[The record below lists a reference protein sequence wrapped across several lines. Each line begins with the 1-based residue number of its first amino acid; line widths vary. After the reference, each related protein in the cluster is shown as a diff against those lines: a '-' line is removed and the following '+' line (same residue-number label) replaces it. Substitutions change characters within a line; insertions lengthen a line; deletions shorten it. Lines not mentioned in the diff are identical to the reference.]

1 MESIN
6 TFSKGMDLDINPLN
20 LDKTKYREA
29 NNVRILNDVGST
41 SFSISNVKG
50 TIDDLLIP
58 NTPEFKKLEV
68 ISAGTAA
75 SLTIVTTA
83 PSGITYTESNGL
95 PPLNTTGMNPQELY
109 NYIDNDSNYTQFPL
123 AYNIYIGNTFLVFVP
138 NPGYTIVSIT
148 ASSEL
153 AVTNDYVPAQ
163 SDLEIIGSVEL
174 REKVY
179 LFTTNNKTKNPG
191 GHNPLLP
198 TEPQSVGQ
206 IWQYTYDKV
215 TLIGTLKLIYN
226 NFVDFST
233 YYAIPPTATEGRYEN
248 SGVERIYFTDNYN
261 KLRSINC
268 ADPNSLAIDVSL
280 LNIVPSVDM
289 DRPILTNI
297 GNGGGSSIKVGAYQ
311 ACYRLKNT
319 GGAVTN
325 FCELSDIV
333 YVVPSDERTNIFGVG
348 FRDYIGANAG
358 TTANKQITWTVSN
371 LDKDYD
377 RIEFAVAFRS
387 TSTELATIT
396 IIDDAPISAIDSYE
410 ITYDGSQ
417 TEIDLTLEEF
427 LSTSVAFTHCKTIGT
442 KDNRLFVGN
451 VKNLLSEID
460 YDARA
465 FRAFTSPPPLTASAD
480 IYLTNDNVNLPYT
493 LAAAETL
500 PQTEDTINEYGTALE
515 CKFKPDTTGGI
526 LGGAGLNISYEF
538 YTEAIAADKDT
549 VGDFNVPDFAPAPWR
564 STNPDFN
571 ITSLK
576 LDVQSFTDNYTQAF
590 QEIPTVFG
598 GNNINAGFKYPP
610 YTSALRGFQRKEI
623 YRFGIQ
629 FFDKSKNPTFVKWI
643 GDIKMPDFFDFN
655 NNSTYSDGTLTGIN
669 DFRLSFVGDN
679 TGKYNESFVQTLGI
693 KFEVNIPNEI
703 SKIIDG
709 YSIVRV
715 KREEKDKTITS
726 SGYLNAMD
734 RAEDLDLYMIVPNNQ
749 NPAMSYNTGAR
760 TDSPAYVAWFVT
772 PDIMSSVTLPST
784 SQRMEIRASMNNVNS
799 NAAVYV
805 EAAGAGIQPYW
816 YYKYYNFNPPPS
828 GILNHGLREC
838 TYLGYGGNTFSGGL
852 LTDVFNYDKGID
864 ITTYP
869 AGIEVLAE
877 AHKSTTWSTAIGN
890 PAFFILSEVN
900 ITYPTN
906 DDKLYVSFSRTLTNQ
921 YGGNTYSAR
930 ANNTYISCSH
940 YRPVRTSPG
949 TLSDNFKLFGGD
961 IFVSMYDSCRSAKNF
976 GVYTNRG
983 IDPESKGSSTFFFPV
998 ETTYNPDLRN
1008 GKYMNKDFPGNL
1020 DIEMKEEYTYN
1031 SSYGAE
1037 CDVKSFFPKPDPF
1050 ILNEEFDN
1058 RFHASEIKINGEFT
1072 DSWGVFKINNFWDVE
1087 GTYGPINAMQI
1098 LKDKMFFWQSRAFG
1112 IIQINPR
1119 SVITDVNNEANA
1131 ALQVGTGLPLQRH
1144 DYISTEIGLQHQWG
1158 LTKSSYKNVWLDVSN
1173 KKFFASSGE
1182 DGVVPL
1188 SDVKGMFSYF
1198 NKNLIYNVN
1207 NFDKPVYEDEEL
1219 GINGVVAVYDFKYDQ
1234 AIFTV
1239 HDTNNPTQSGQIKN
1253 KYTFVYDDRI
1263 GAFTSFMSFTPKI
1276 YFTDGYKIF
1285 STDPDDL
1292 SRIYIHDSGKYCN
1305 FYFKTYD
1312 SSINVVS
1319 NESPLTTKV
1328 FDNLVYDSQAIDANG
1343 VNYNDDTWNTIRIYN
1358 DYQNTDYQLLIP
1370 GANIKR
1376 KERSWQLA
1384 VPRNRVLYST
1394 SNSPN
1399 IFTDLSP
1406 TDKPLGERMRDKY
1419 VLIQLIYNN
1428 LKNRSFSFNNLK
1440 SIFRQSPR

>member
-41 SFSISNVKG
+41 SFSINNVKG
-50 TIDDLLIP
+50 TLDDIVIP
-58 NTPEFKKLEV
+58 DTPEFKKLEIIADGTGVLLAIATSDPFGV
-68 ISAGTAA
+68 I
-75 SLTIVTTA
+75 TTQ
-83 PSGITYTESNGL
+83 STTFD
-95 PPLNTTGMNPQELY
+95 TTGMNPQELY
-109 NYIDNDSNYTQFPL
+109 NYITGAYSQWL
-123 AYNIYIGNTFLVFVP
+123 IAYNIYIGNTFLVFVP
-138 NPGYTIVSIT
+138 NPGYTIVSILVS
-148 ASSEL
+148 AEL

-163 SDLEIIGSVEL
+163 SGLEIIGSVEL
-174 REKVY
+174 RQKVY

-191 GHNPLLP
+191 GHNPLLTIDP
-198 TEPQSVGQ
+198 PSVGQ
-206 IWQYTYDKV
+206 IWQYTYDKI

-226 NFVDFST
+226 NYVDFST

-268 ADPNSLAIDVSL
+268 ADPNSLAIDISL

-333 YVVPSDERTNIFGVG
+333 YVVPSNEQANTGGAN

-358 TTANKQITWTVSN
+358 STTNKQITWTVSN

-387 TSTELATIT
+387 TSIELATIT
-396 IIDDAPISAIDSYE
+396 IIDDAPINALDSYE

-427 LSTSVAFTHCKTIGT
+427 LSSSIAFTHCKTIGT

-465 FRAFTSPPPLTASAD
+465 FRALTSPPPSTLSAD

-493 LAAAETL
+493 SATAEAL

-515 CKFKPDTTGGI
+515 CKFKPNTTGGI

-538 YTEAIAADKDT
+538 YTEAIAADKDAES
-549 VGDFNVPDFAPAPWR
+549 GDYFSVPNFTPAPWR

-571 ITSLK
+571 ISSLK
-576 LDVQSFTDNYTQAF
+576 LDVKSFTDNYTQTF
-590 QEIPTVFG
+590 QEIPTIFN
-598 GNNINAGFKYPP
+598 GNRINAGFKYPP
-610 YTSALRGFQRKEI
+610 YTSALRGFQRNEI

-629 FFDKSKNPTFVKWI
+629 LFDKSKNPTFVKWI
-643 GDIKMPDFFDFN
+643 ADIKMPDFWDYN
-655 NNSTYSDGTLTGIN
+655 NNSTYSNGAATLIN
-669 DFRLSFVGDN
+669 DFRLSFVGNN
-679 TGKYNESFVQTLGI
+679 TGGVYDEAFIQTLGI
-693 KFEVNIPNEI
+693 KFEVKIPNEI
-703 SKIIDG
+703 SKLIDG

-715 KREEKDKTITS
+715 KREDKDKTITS
-726 SGYLNAMD
+726 SGYLNAVD
-734 RAEDLDLYMIVPNNQ
+734 AAADGDIYMINSNL
-749 NPAMSYNTGAR
+749 NASMGYNGDPGTN
-760 TDSPAYVAWFVT
+760 SQSKYAWFTT
-772 PDIMSSVTLPST
+772 PDIMFTTVLPDT
-784 SQRMEIRASMNNVNS
+784 SQTMNIHAILHPA
-799 NAAVYV
+799 NANTDCLAV
-805 EAAGAGIQPYW
+805 GGSQPYR
-816 YYKYYNFNPPPS
+816 YYKYYNFFQIPS
-828 GILNHGLREC
+828 AITSYTIGEC
-838 TYLGYGGNTFSGGL
+838 ISMSYAGNAWSTSRL
-852 LTDVFNYDKGID
+852 SDVFNYDKGID
-864 ITTYP
+864 P
-869 AGIEVLAE
+869 SNPNQ
-877 AHKSTTWSTAIGN
+877 STVRSCGVGN
-890 PAFFILSEVN
+890 PTFFIYSYLTLPWN
-900 ITYPTN
+900 DLTYN
-906 DDKLYVSFSRTLTNQ
+906 YDKMYVSFSRALTNQ

-940 YRPVRTSPG
+940 YRPVRTSSA
-949 TLSDNFKLFGGD
+949 TLVDDFKLFGGD
-961 IFVSMYDSCRSAKNF
+961 IFVSMYDSCRAAKNF
-976 GVYTNRG
+976 GLSGRAQEPN
-983 IDPESKGSSTFFFPV
+983 KASSTMFYFPV
-998 ETTYNPDLRN
+998 ETVCNPDLRH
-1008 GKYMNKDFPGNL
+1008 GYYMNKDFPGNTE
-1020 DIEMKEEYTYN
+1020 IEMKETYTYN
-1031 SSYGAE
+1031 SSYHSE

-1058 RFHASEIKINGEFT
+1058 RFHASEIKTNGEFT
-1072 DSWGVFKINNFWDVE
+1072 DSWGIFKLDNFWDVE

-1119 SVITDVNNEANA
+1119 SVITDVDNSTNS
-1131 ALQVGTGLPLQRH
+1131 ALQIGTGLPLQRH

-1239 HDTNNPTQSGQIKN
+1239 HDTNNPTHSGQIKN

-1285 STDPDDL
+1285 STNPDEL

-1305 FYFKTYD
+1305 FYNKTYD

>member
-20 LDKTKYREA
+20 LDKTKYKEA

-41 SFSISNVKG
+41 SFSINNVKG
-50 TIDDLLIP
+50 TLDNLLIP
-58 NTPEFKKLEV
+58 NTPEFKRLEV
-68 ISAGTAA
+68 IAGGTNA

-83 PSGITYTESNGL
+83 PSGITTTQFG
-95 PPLNTTGMNPQELY
+95 PDFNTTGMNPQELY
-109 NYIDNDSNYTQFPL
+109 DYIVSSGAYSQLTI
-123 AYNIYIGNTFLVFVP
+123 AYNIYVGNTFLVFVP
-138 NPGYTIVSIT
+138 NPGYTLSSII

-153 AVTNDYVPAQ
+153 AVTDNYVRAQ

-174 REKVY
+174 RQKVY

-198 TEPQSVGQ
+198 IDPSSIGQ
-206 IWQYTYDKV
+206 IWQYTYDKI

-226 NFVDFST
+226 NYVDFST

-268 ADPNSLAIDVSL
+268 ADPNSLALDVSL
-280 LNIVPSVDM
+280 LDIVPSVDM

-297 GNGGGSSIKVGAYQ
+297 GNGGGSAIKVGAYQ

-333 YVVPSDERTNIFGVG
+333 YVVPSDERTNIFGAG

-396 IIDDAPISAIDSYE
+396 IIDDAPISALDSYE

-427 LSTSVAFTHCKTIGT
+427 LSSSIAFTHCKTIGT

-451 VKNLLSEID
+451 VRNLLSEID

-500 PQTEDTINEYGTALE
+500 PQTEDTINEYGDPLLA

-549 VGDFNVPDFAPAPWR
+549 GMHFNVPDFTPAPWR
-564 STNPDFN
+564 STNPDYT
-571 ITSLK
+571 ITSLR
-576 LDVQSFTDNYTQAF
+576 LDVQSFTSNYTQAT

-598 GNNINAGFKYPP
+598 GNRINAGFKYPP
-610 YTSALRGFQRKEI
+610 YTSALRGFQRNEI

-629 FFDKSKNPTFVKWI
+629 FFDKSKSPTFVKWI
-643 GDIKMPDFFDFN
+643 GDIKMPDFFDYN
-655 NNSTYSDGTLTGIN
+655 NNARYSNGQPVNNLTPPIT
-669 DFRLSFVGDN
+669 DFRLSFVSNHSGGYD
-679 TGKYNESFVQTLGI
+679 EAFVQTLGI
-693 KFEVNIPNEI
+693 KFEVKIPPEI
-703 SKIIDG
+703 SKLIDG

-734 RAEDLDLYMIVPNNQ
+734 RAEDLDLYMITPNNQ
-749 NPAMSYNTGAR
+749 NPAMSYNTGLR
-760 TDSPAYVAWFVT
+760 TESPPYVAWFVT
-772 PDIMSSVTLPST
+772 PDIMSSVTLPNT
-784 SQRMEIRASMNNVNS
+784 SQRMEIRALMNNVNTS
-799 NAAVYV
+799 VDVYV
-805 EAAGAGIQPYW
+805 EASGPGIQPYW
-816 YYKYYNFNPPPS
+816 YYKYYNFNSPPS
-828 GILNHGLREC
+828 GVLNHGLREC
-838 TYLGYGGNTFSGGL
+838 TYLGYAGNTFSPGL

-864 ITTYP
+864 YGTP
-869 AGIEVLAE
+869 P
-877 AHKSTTWSTAIGN
+877 HPHQSTTLSTAIGN
-890 PAFFILSEVN
+890 PAFFILSEGG
-900 ITYPTN
+900 IPYPTN
-906 DDKLYVSFSRTLTNQ
+906 DDKLYASFTRTLTSQ
-921 YGGNTYSAR
+921 YGGNKYSAR

-940 YRPVRTSPG
+940 YRPVRTSSG
-949 TLSDNFKLFGGD
+949 TLYDNFKLFGGD
-961 IFVSMYDSCRSAKNF
+961 TFVSMYDSCRSAKNF
-976 GVYTNRG
+976 GAYTNRG
-983 IDPESKGSSTFFFPV
+983 VDDDSKGSSTFFFPV

-1008 GKYMNKDFPGNL
+1008 GRYMNKDFPGYV

-1058 RFHASEIKINGEFT
+1058 RFHASEIKTNGEFS
-1072 DSWGVFKINNFWDVE
+1072 DSWGAFKIDNFWDVE

-1119 SVITDVNNEANA
+1119 SVITDVDNSTNS
-1131 ALQVGTGLPLQRH
+1131 ALQIGTGLPLQRH

-1158 LTKSSYKNVWLDVSN
+1158 LTKSSYKNIWIDVSN

-1198 NKNLIYNVN
+1198 NKNLIYNIN
-1207 NFDKPVYEDEEL
+1207 NFDKPVYEDGKL

-1239 HDTNNPTQSGQIKN
+1239 HDTNIRTQSGQIKN

-1285 STDPDDL
+1285 STNPDEL
-1292 SRIYIHDSGKYCN
+1292 SRIYIHDSGEYCN
-1305 FYFKTYD
+1305 FYNKTYD

-1319 NESPLTTKV
+1319 NESPLITKV

>member
-50 TIDDLLIP
+50 TIDDIVIP
-58 NTPEFKKLEV
+58 DTPEFKKLE
-68 ISAGTAA
+68 IIADGTGALLA
-75 SLTIVTTA
+75 IATTD
-83 PSGITYTESNGL
+83 PSGVITTQSTTFD
-95 PPLNTTGMNPQELY
+95 TTGMNPQELY
-109 NYIDNDSNYTQFPL
+109 NYITGAYSQWL
-123 AYNIYIGNTFLVFVP
+123 IAYNIYIGNTFLVFVP
-138 NPGYTIVSIT
+138 NPGYTITSILVS
-148 ASSEL
+148 AEL
-153 AVTNDYVPAQ
+153 AVTNNYVPAQ
-163 SDLEIIGSVEL
+163 SGLEIIGSVEL
-174 REKVY
+174 RQKVY

-198 TEPQSVGQ
+198 TDFPSVGQ
-206 IWQYTYDKV
+206 IWQYTYDKI
-215 TLIGTLKLIYN
+215 TLNGTIKLIYN
-226 NFVDFST
+226 NYVDFST

-268 ADPNSLAIDVSL
+268 ADPNSLAIDISL

-333 YVVPSDERTNIFGVG
+333 YVVPANEQANTGGAN

-358 TTANKQITWTVSN
+358 STTNKQITWTVSN

-387 TSTELATIT
+387 TSIELATIT
-396 IIDDAPISAIDSYE
+396 IIDDAPINALDSYE

-451 VKNLLSEID
+451 VRNLLSEID

-465 FRAFTSPPPLTASAD
+465 FRAVDIAPTTAPN
-480 IYLTNDNVNLPYT
+480 IYLTNDGVNLPYNLLDAQS
-493 LAAAETL
+493 LA
-500 PQTEDTINEYGTALE
+500 QTEDTINEYGTAFE
-515 CKFKPDTTGGI
+515 GKYKPGTGFY
-526 LGGAGLNISYEF
+526 GGAGSNISYEF
-538 YTEAIAADKDT
+538 YTEAIAADR
-549 VGDFNVPDFAPAPWR
+549 NVPNGRYFSVIDGAPAPWR

-571 ITSLK
+571 ITSLR
-576 LDVQSFTDNYTQAF
+576 LDVKSFTDNYNQAF
-590 QEIPTVFG
+590 QEMPTVFG

-610 YTSALRGFQRKEI
+610 YTSALRGFQRNEI

-655 NNSTYSDGTLTGIN
+655 NNSTYSDGTATGIS
-669 DFRLSFVGDN
+669 DFRLSFVSNN
-679 TGKYNESFVQTLGI
+679 TDGVYDEAFVQTLGI

-703 SKIIDG
+703 SKLIDG

-715 KREEKDKTITS
+715 KREDKDKTITS
-726 SGYLNAMD
+726 SGYLNAVD
-734 RAEDLDLYMIVPNNQ
+734 QATDGDIYMITPSTTNTSM
-749 NPAMSYNTGAR
+749 AYNGDGR
-760 TDSPAYVAWFVT
+760 TASPKKYAWFVT
-772 PDIMSSVTLPST
+772 PDIIFSTVLPDT
-784 SQRMEIRASMNNVNS
+784 SQKMTIHSMMNNVN
-799 NAAVYV
+799 NYV
-805 EAAGAGIQPYW
+805 GSSISLGGDPYW
-816 YYKYYNFNPPPS
+816 YYKYYDFSPPPVTNVIHS
-828 GILNHGLREC
+828 LQQC
-838 TYLGYGGNTFSGGL
+838 TYVGYGGNTWADAAIA
-852 LTDVFNYDKGID
+852 DVFNYDKGID
-864 ITTYP
+864 YGTGATDSN
-869 AGIEVLAE
+869 A
-877 AHKSTTWSTAIGN
+877 STTTSSAIGN
-890 PAFFILSEVN
+890 PAFFLYSNTN
-900 ITYPTN
+900 IPYGSLASVSG
-906 DDKLYVSFSRTLTNQ
+906 KFYVSFSRTLTNQ

-940 YRPVRTSPG
+940 YRPVRTSSA
-949 TLSDNFKLFGGD
+949 TLNDNFKLFGGD
-961 IFVSMYDSCRSAKNF
+961 IFVSMYDSCRAAKNF
-976 GVYTNRG
+976 GAYTNRG
-983 IDPESKGSSTFFFPV
+983 QQPNKWSTTFYFPV
-998 ETTYNPDLRN
+998 ESVCNPDLRN
-1008 GKYMNKDFPGNL
+1008 GYYMNKDMVGGTSAV
-1020 DIEMKEEYTYN
+1020 DIEMKETYTYN
-1031 SSYGAE
+1031 SSYHSE

-1119 SVITDVNNEANA
+1119 SVITDVNNEANS

-1399 IFTDLSP
+1399 IFADLSP

>member
-1 MESIN
+1 
-6 TFSKGMDLDINPLN
+6 MDLDINPLN

-50 TIDDLLIP
+50 TLDDIIIP
-58 NTPEFKKLEV
+58 NTPEFKRLEV
-68 ISAGTAA
+68 IAAGTTA
-75 SLTIVTTA
+75 SLTIVTIA
-83 PSGITYTESNGL
+83 PSGITTTQTG
-95 PPLNTTGMNPQELY
+95 PTFDTTGMNPQELY
-109 NYIDNDSNYTQFPL
+109 NYIIGAYSQWL
-123 AYNIYIGNTFLVFVP
+123 IAYNIYIGNTFLVFVP
-138 NPGYTIVSIT
+138 NPGYTLSSIT

-153 AVTNDYVPAQ
+153 AVTDNYVPAQ
-163 SDLEIIGSVEL
+163 SGLEIIGSVEL
-174 REKVY
+174 RQKVY

-191 GHNPLLP
+191 GHNPLL
-198 TEPQSVGQ
+198 TIDSSSVGQ
-206 IWQYTYDKV
+206 IWQYTYDKI
-215 TLIGTLKLIYN
+215 TLNGTLKLIYN
-226 NFVDFST
+226 NYVDFST

-268 ADPNSLAIDVSL
+268 ADPNSLALDISL

-333 YVVPSDERTNIFGVG
+333 YVVPSNEQANTGGAN

-358 TTANKQITWTVSN
+358 STTNKQITWTVSN

-387 TSTELATIT
+387 TSIELATIT
-396 IIDDAPISAIDSYE
+396 IIDDAPISAIDSYK

-427 LSTSVAFTHCKTIGT
+427 LSSSVAFTHCKTIGT

-465 FRAFTSPPPLTASAD
+465 FRALTSPPPSTLSAD

-493 LAAAETL
+493 SLFAEAL
-500 PQTEDTINEYGTALE
+500 PQTEDTINEYGTAFE
-515 CKFKPDTTGGI
+515 CKFKPNTNGGI
-526 LGGAGLNISYEF
+526 LGGKGLNISYEF
-538 YTEAIAADKDT
+538 YTEAIAADRASLGSFTDYI
-549 VGDFNVPDFAPAPWR
+549 PDGTPAPWR
-564 STNPDFN
+564 LTNPDYN
-571 ITSLK
+571 ITSLR
-576 LDVQSFTDNYTQAF
+576 LDVKSFTDNYNQEF

-610 YTSALRGFQRKEI
+610 YTSALRGFQRNEI

-643 GDIKMPDFFDFN
+643 GDIKMPDFWDYN
-655 NNSTYSDGTLTGIN
+655 NNSTYSNGVATLVN
-669 DFRLSFVGDN
+669 DFRLSFVSRNSTPYD
-679 TGKYNESFVQTLGI
+679 EAFVQTLGI

-703 SKIIDG
+703 SKLIDG

-715 KREEKDKTITS
+715 KREDKDKTITS
-726 SGYLNAMD
+726 SGYLVPVDQANGG
-734 RAEDLDLYMIVPNNQ
+734 DLYMISPYDNNSM
-749 NPAMSYNTGAR
+749 AYNENT
-760 TDSPAYVAWFVT
+760 TSITSPTNFAWYTT
-772 PDIMSSVTLPST
+772 PDVIFPQIAPDT
-784 SQRMEIRASMNNVNS
+784 SQTMTI
-799 NAAVYV
+799 
-805 EAAGAGIQPYW
+805 
-816 YYKYYNFNPPPS
+816 S
-828 GILNHGLREC
+828 GILKKSGSGAVNVSAGAEPYYYFKLYDFSQPTIGLPTHVLGQC
-838 TYLGYGGNTFSGGL
+838 SYVGYGGDTIGPSSVG
-852 LTDVFNYDKGID
+852 VYNYDKGVGD
-864 ITTYP
+864 GHNP
-869 AGIEVLAE
+869 QPF
-877 AHKSTTWSTAIGN
+877 STAIGN
-890 PAFFILSEVN
+890 PSYFIASGTSLPFNLAAFS
-900 ITYPTN
+900 TN
-906 DDKLYVSFSRTLTNQ
+906 DKLYVTFSRTLTNQ
-921 YGGNTYSAR
+921 YAGNTYSAR
-930 ANNTYISCSH
+930 ANSTYISCSH
-940 YRPVRTSPG
+940 YRPVRTSSA
-949 TLSDNFKLFGGD
+949 TLYDNFKLFGGD
-961 IFVSMYDSCRSAKNF
+961 IFVSMYDSCRAAKNF
-976 GVYTNRG
+976 GAYTNRAVQPG
-983 IDPESKGSSTFFFPV
+983 LSRSTTFFFPV
-998 ETTYNPDLRN
+998 ETTYNPDLRH
-1008 GKYMNKDFPGNL
+1008 GYYMNKDFPGNAE
-1020 DIEMKEEYTYN
+1020 IEMKEIYTYN
-1031 SSYGAE
+1031 SSYHSE

-1058 RFHASEIKINGEFT
+1058 RFHASEIKTNGEFT
-1072 DSWGVFKINNFWDVE
+1072 DSWGVFKIDNFWDVE

-1119 SVITDVNNEANA
+1119 SVITDVNNDTNS

-1198 NKNLIYNVN
+1198 NKNLIYNIN

>member
-50 TIDDLLIP
+50 TLDDLLIP

-68 ISAGTAA
+68 IASGTAA
-75 SLTIVTTA
+75 TLTIATTNLSGVTT
-83 PSGITYTESNGL
+83 TESNATA
-95 PPLNTTGMNPQELY
+95 LNTTGMNPQELY
-109 NYIDNDSNYTQFPL
+109 NFIVNDGGYTQFL
-123 AYNIYIGNTFLVFVP
+123 IACNIYIGNTFLVFVP
-138 NPGYTIVSIT
+138 NPGYTLSSILV
-148 ASSEL
+148 SSEL

-163 SDLEIIGSVEL
+163 SWLEIIGSVEL
-174 REKVY
+174 RQKVY

-198 TEPQSVGQ
+198 TDSPSVGQ
-206 IWQYTYDKV
+206 IWQYTYDKI

-226 NFVDFST
+226 NYVDFST

-268 ADPNSLAIDVSL
+268 ADPNSLALDVSL

-297 GNGGGSSIKVGAYQ
+297 GNGGGSSVKVGAYQ

-333 YVVPSDERTNIFGVG
+333 YVVPANEQANTGGAN
-348 FRDYIGANAG
+348 FRDYVGANAG
-358 TTANKQITWTVSN
+358 STTNKQITWTVSN

-377 RIEFAVAFRS
+377 RIEFAIAFRS
-387 TSTELATIT
+387 TSIELATIT
-396 IIDDAPISAIDSYE
+396 IIDDAPISALDSYE
-410 ITYDGSQ
+410 ITYDGS
-417 TEIDLTLEEF
+417 ELGIDLTLEEF

-451 VKNLLSEID
+451 VRNLLSEID

-465 FRAFTSPPPLTASAD
+465 FRAFTNAPVTTPNIL
-480 IYLTNDNVNLPYT
+480 LTNDGINLPYT
-493 LAAAETL
+493 LSGAESL
-500 PQTEDTINEYGTALE
+500 AQTEDAINEYGTALE
-515 CKFKPDTTGGI
+515 CKFKPGGGGV

-538 YTEAIAADKDT
+538 YTEAIAADRDVANGRYFSVIDGT
-549 VGDFNVPDFAPAPWR
+549 PAPWR

-576 LDVQSFTDNYTQAF
+576 LDVKSFIDNYTQAS

-598 GNNINAGFKYPP
+598 GNKINAGFKYPP
-610 YTSALRGFQRKEI
+610 YTSALRGFQRNEI

-643 GDIKMPDFFDFN
+643 GDIKMPNFFDINF
-655 NNSTYSDGTLTGIN
+655 NSTYSNGTPTGIQ
-669 DFRLSFVGDN
+669 DFRLCFVGNN
-679 TGKYNESFVQTLGI
+679 TGGVYDEAFIQTLGV
-693 KFEVNIPNEI
+693 KFEVKISPEI
-703 SKIIDG
+703 SKLIDG

-715 KREEKDKTITS
+715 KREDKDKTITS
-726 SGYLNAMD
+726 SGYLNA
-734 RAEDLDLYMIVPNNQ
+734 LDSAVDGDMYMITPNTV
-749 NPAMSYNTGAR
+749 NTSMGFNVGSR
-760 TDSPAYVAWFVT
+760 TNSPTRYGWFIT
-772 PDIMSSVTLPST
+772 PDIMFSTILPDT
-784 SQRMEIRASMNNVNS
+784 SQTMTINAILRRVND
-799 NAAVYV
+799 YV
-805 EAAGAGIQPYW
+805 GSSISLGGDPYW
-816 YYKYYNFNPPPS
+816 YYKYYNFSSPPVS
-828 GILNHGLREC
+828 NTVHLLEQC
-838 TYLGYGGNTFSGGL
+838 TYVGYGGNTWADAAMA
-852 LTDVFNYDKGID
+852 DVFNYDKGIQTGAD
-864 ITTYP
+864 LPFGGTP
-869 AGIEVLAE
+869 N
-877 AHKSTTWSTAIGN
+877 AHASTVRSTAIGN
-890 PAFFILSEVN
+890 PAFFLYSSIN
-900 ITYPTN
+900 IPYFAN
-906 DDKLYVSFSRTLTNQ
+906 EEKLYVSFSRTLTNQ

-940 YRPVRTSPG
+940 YRPVRNSSS
-949 TLSDNFKLFGGD
+949 TLSDDFKLFGGD
-961 IFVSMYDSCRSAKNF
+961 IFVSMYDSCRAAKNF
-976 GVYTNRG
+976 GLTNRAQE
-983 IDPESKGSSTFFFPV
+983 PNKWSTTFYFPV
-998 ETTYNPDLRN
+998 ESVCNPDLRN
-1008 GKYMNKDFPGNL
+1008 GYYMNKDFPGNAE
-1020 DIEMKEEYTYN
+1020 IEMKETYTYN
-1031 SSYGAE
+1031 SSYHSE

-1072 DSWGVFKINNFWDVE
+1072 DNWGIFKINNFWDVE

-1119 SVITDVNNEANA
+1119 SVITDVNNDTNS

-1239 HDTNNPTQSGQIKN
+1239 HDTKNPTQSGQIKN

-1263 GAFTSFMSFTPKI
+1263 DAFTSFMSFTPKI

-1285 STDPDDL
+1285 STDPNDL

-1406 TDKPLGERMRDKY
+1406 TDKPIGERMRDKY